1 MYNKVIL
8 AGNLARDPELRYLPS
23 GSAVCNTAI
32 ATNRRYKK
40 QDGSQGE
47 EVCFVDIAFFNRT
60 AEVANQYLKRGSKVL
75 IEGRLRLEQW
85 TDQNGGKR
93 SKHSVTVETMQML
106 DSKNSSGDN
115 NYGQNSGY
123 SQPNYNNQDN
133 YNQHQAPAQPSQ
145 PPRAPQP
152 SQTNDI
158 PDIDIDDDE
167 IPF

>member
-40 QDGSQGE
+40 QDGTQGE
-47 EVCFVDIAFFNRT
+47 EVCFIDITFFGRT
-60 AEVANQYLKRGSKVL
+60 AEIANQYLKRGSKVL

-93 SKHSVTVETMQML
+93 SKHSVTVDSMQML
-106 DSKNSSGDN
+106 DSKGSQNSQNSNDMGGS
-115 NYGQNSGY
+115 YGQGG
-123 SQPNYNNQDN
+123 YNNQQTN
-133 YNQHQAPAQPSQ
+133 NTQSYNQPPQQSQ
-145 PPRAPQP
+145 PQ
-152 SQTNDI
+152 QQENI

>member
-8 AGNLARDPELRYLPS
+8 AGNLARDPELRYLPN

-40 QDGSQGE
+40 QDGTVGE
-47 EVCFVDIAFFNRT
+47 DVCFIDIAFFNRT

-75 IEGRLRLEQW
+75 IEGRLKLEQW
-85 TDQNGGKR
+85 SDQNGAKR
-93 SKHSVTVETMQML
+93 SKHSVTVESMQML
-106 DSKNSSGDN
+106 DTKGSQNSQNSNDMGGN
-115 NYGQNSGY
+115 NYGQSGY
-123 SQPNYNNQDN
+123 GQQNNNNQN
-133 YNQHQAPAQPSQ
+133 YNQ
-145 PPRAPQP
+145 PQP
-152 SQTNDI
+152 TKQPVQQENSI